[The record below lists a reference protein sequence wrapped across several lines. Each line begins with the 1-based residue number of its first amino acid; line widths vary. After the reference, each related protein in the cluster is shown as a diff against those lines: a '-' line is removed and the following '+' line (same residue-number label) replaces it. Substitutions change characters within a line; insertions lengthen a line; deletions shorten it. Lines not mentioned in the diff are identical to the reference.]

1 MTKTQ
6 LLNLPSYVSSFS
18 SINIDNHIIA
28 ASSKI
33 IYLVVTIDNKLTLNE
48 HIYSIC
54 KKANFHLYNIRFI
67 RKYLS
72 INLIE
77 SIVRSLVFSTVDYCN
92 SILCGLSKNR

>member
-6 LLNLPSYVSSFS
+6 LLNLPSYISSFP
-18 SINIDNHIIA
+18 SINIANHIIA

-33 IYLVVTIDNKLTLNE
+33 IYLGVTIDNKLTLNE

-67 RKYLS
+67 RKYFIKYL
-72 INLIE
+72 
-77 SIVRSLVFSTVDYCN
+77 
-92 SILCGLSKNR
+92 